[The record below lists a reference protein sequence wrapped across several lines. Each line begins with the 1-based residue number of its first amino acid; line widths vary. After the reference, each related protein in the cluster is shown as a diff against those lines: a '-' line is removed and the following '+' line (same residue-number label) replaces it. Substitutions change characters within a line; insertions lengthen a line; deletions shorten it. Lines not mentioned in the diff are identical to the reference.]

1 MIFDLCKKVSGW
13 RNPPRE
19 KPGMCPPANHEVRWP
34 NLGWGKE
41 WKEDGDIKG
50 NKFVIN
56 TALINRSQPLLI

>member
-1 MIFDLCKKVSGW
+1 MSRFFDSCKKGSGW

-41 WKEDGDIKG
+41 WKEDGDTKG
-50 NKFVIN
+50 NHIA
-56 TALINRSQPLLI
+56 TSRCYPY